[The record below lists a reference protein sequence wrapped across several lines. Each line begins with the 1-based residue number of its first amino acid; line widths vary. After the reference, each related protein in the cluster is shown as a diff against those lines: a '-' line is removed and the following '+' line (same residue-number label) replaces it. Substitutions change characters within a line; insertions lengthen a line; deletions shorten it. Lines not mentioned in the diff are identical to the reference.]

1 MAASTLNSISGEA
14 AMSRARFCL
23 VVISLLTVA
32 PLTLAIAQFG
42 GSRAGVGVGAASGSP
57 GAASL
62 PIWNPETAEA
72 FLTIDATAE
81 VRVRPTQ
88 IRVVLAVVSEAETAQ
103 LCQQQANEQIA
114 RLRAA
119 WKQVDLDGDKI
130 VEDFIAVLPRYEWQ
144 EEQRNGRD
152 MLVEKRSGY
161 RLQSNVHLAVP
172 DEAAAQAALGLAFEQ
187 GVADIIAFDYS
198 HDDLDAVKRQARAAA
213 LKEAQAKADLLLG
226 AVLERMPPVINVQE
240 DTAVHYPESL
250 YHSFENV
257 DDQQVVS
264 GWRDGLP
271 RIHAHR
277 PKNTYYRGLI
287 QGGDIQPRELPMN
300 AEITVV
306 STVRLYYASPAAER
320 RVVEKE

>member
-1 MAASTLNSISGEA
+1 
-14 AMSRARFCL
+14 MSHARFYL
-23 VVISLLTVA
+23 VVLGLFIAA
-32 PLTLAIAQFG
+32 PLAVSLAQFG
-42 GSRAGVGVGAASGSP
+42 GSRAGIGRTPAGASP
-57 GAASL
+57 GL

-172 DEAAAQAALGLAFEQ
+172 DEAAAQAALGMAFEQ

-287 QGGDIQPRELPMN
+287 QGGDIQPRELPMK